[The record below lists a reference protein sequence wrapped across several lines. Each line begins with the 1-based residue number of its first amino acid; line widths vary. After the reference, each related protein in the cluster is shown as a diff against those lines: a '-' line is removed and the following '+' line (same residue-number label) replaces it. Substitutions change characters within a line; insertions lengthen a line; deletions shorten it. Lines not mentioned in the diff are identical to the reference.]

1 MIFCLAR
8 LYAFFD
14 FCLILLL
21 LFNFSFYVFR
31 LLVCSFSSSL
41 ITWYFLDL
49 LIPVLRRKLI
59 DRPNCRSSHVL
70 PTPRGGGVSFVV
82 VSFIC
87 CLFALISD
95 HFNPVSVLPL
105 VATPLALIGLVDD
118 RYSLPASWRYCIQ
131 LLTAGCVVYLSPVVQ
146 SLGSQLSSV
155 PFLFVFLFS
164 FLLLSVTAVINFI
177 NFMDGL
183 DGLVAGCM
191 VVSISTLGLLISSDL
206 STWALVGSLLGFL
219 FWNWSPAKV
228 FMGDVGSTFLGAI
241 FAGLVL
247 QASTWHQALGFLLL
261 ATPLLGDALICV
273 LRRLVAGH
281 CIFQAHRLHLFQ
293 RLHQAG
299 WSHSR
304 VSLLYVTATALLSLA
319 LLLGG
324 LQWTVFL
331 SLLTFIVGVWL
342 DQKFAISFSASSS
355 V

>member
-1 MIFCLAR
+1 M
-8 LYAFFD
+8 
-14 FCLILLL
+14 
-21 LFNFSFYVFR
+21 
-31 LLVCSFSSSL
+31 
-41 ITWYFLDL
+41 
-49 LIPVLRRKLI
+49 
-59 DRPNCRSSHVL
+59 
-70 PTPRGGGVSFVV
+70 
-82 VSFIC
+82 
-87 CLFALISD
+87 
-95 HFNPVSVLPL
+95 
-105 VATPLALIGLVDD
+105 
-118 RYSLPASWRYCIQ
+118 
-131 LLTAGCVVYLSPVVQ
+131 LTAGCVIYLSPVVQ
-146 SLGSQLSSV
+146 SFGSQVFSV
-155 PFLFVFLFS
+155 PFLYVFLFS

-191 VVSISTLGLLISSDL
+191 AVSISALGLLISSDL

-247 QASTWHQALGFLLL
+247 QASTWHQALGFLFVS
-261 ATPLLGDALICV
+261 TPLLGDALICV

-304 VSLLYVTATALLSLA
+304 VSLLLCYGNCSFVSSSTARRSSMDCFFISSNIYRWALA
-319 LLLGG
+319 
-324 LQWTVFL
+324 
-331 SLLTFIVGVWL
+331 
-342 DQKFAISFSASSS
+342 DQKFAIPFSASSS